1 MWKRFSSVFSAKSGI
16 RTTLRFLKTAALSAA
31 VAACWTSLPAPTLA
45 QTQGQSQDDL
55 VNQVDE
61 VTRRIQTDPFIR
73 LRFVALALE
82 TPDEQGQALNGIVRA
97 QIARG
102 NIEDALKEL
111 KRIEDP
117 LWRARSLAAV
127 GDYYE
132 TLGESEKALDFLA
145 QGVDTVLTTGEI
157 DIGGAD
163 LLRVIAKKQA
173 KLGQLKAAIASAERI
188 PDPLERVRSLQQAAS
203 ASFEDANGNP
213 TALSN
218 AKSVLTA
225 AFQQAEKIGNPDNKT
240 PHLFIDI
247 GEAQASIGDEA
258 GAQKTFRRARE
269 LIENGGR
276 EGRDRAYARLA
287 GSMIFA
293 GQLEEAMEVM
303 RQVEEGPQ
311 QVRGV
316 SSVARALA
324 DQGNV
329 DAAVPLFTLAM
340 EAASTIDN
348 PEVRNSALSFMVR
361 EQTRVGRLADAF
373 TTAGGIDDR
382 QAQSRAL
389 MGMAEELM
397 KQNNPDAALVL
408 VDYIPYVSMRS
419 QIFAKVAVM
428 RGEAGND
435 KEAATLIARAFE
447 PTGFEAQP
455 EFIPEAIE
463 LVLEAHLKVGVPEN
477 DHLVFGEVR
486 KLADLIDDEVI
497 RVGAMSHLAA
507 AEAQRGEFER
517 ANRTLSSAWRNAWL
531 NRTDPHFPRVL
542 ADIVK
547 GQIAIGDVLAAF
559 DTAARIPLPDDDA
572 LNDRT
577 PSGNFRAPRFASL
590 TRVAIAAAKS
600 GEVDLAIRAARE
612 MEHPPARAAGL
623 AAVAV
628 AIAEEEI
635 GVFSDTDSDTD
646 RERDEESSS
655 SGFGSE
661 PVQN

>member
-1 MWKRFSSVFSAKSGI
+1 MWKRFSSVSSARKGLPETTARLL
-16 RTTLRFLKTAALSAA
+16 RTTALSAA
-31 VAACWTSLPAPTLA
+31 LVLSWTLYTGPAVA
-45 QTQGQSQDDL
+45 QQQQDEL

-111 KRIEDP
+111 RRIEDV
-117 LWRARSLAAV
+117 LWQARSLAAV

-132 TLGESEKALDFLA
+132 TIGERDKALDFLNQA
-145 QGVDTVLTTGEI
+145 VKAVTSSGEI
-157 DIGGAD
+157 GIGGAD

-173 KLGQLKAAIASAERI
+173 KLGQLNSAIASAERI
-188 PDPLERVRSLQQAAS
+188 PEPLERVRSLQQAAS
-203 ASFEDANGNP
+203 ASFEDASGDP
-213 TALSN
+213 SALNN
-218 AKSVLTA
+218 AKKVLAA
-225 AFQQAEKIGNPDNKT
+225 AFEQAEKIGNPTNKT

-247 GEAQASIGDEA
+247 GEAQASVGDEE

-269 LIENGGR
+269 LIERGGR

-348 PEVRNSALSFMVR
+348 PEVRNAALGFMVR

-373 TTAGGIDDR
+373 TTAGQIQER
-382 QAQSRAL
+382 LAQSRAL
-389 MGMAEELM
+389 MGMAEELL

-408 VDYIPYVSMRS
+408 VDYIPYISMRS

-428 RGEAGND
+428 RGEAGEE
-435 KEAATLIARAFE
+435 KEAANLIARAFE
-447 PTGFEAQP
+447 PTGFEAQT
-455 EFIPEAIE
+455 EYIPDAIE
-463 LVLEAHLKVGVPEN
+463 LVLNAHLRVGDPEN
-477 DHLVFGEVR
+477 DPVVFGEIR
-486 KLADLIDDEVI
+486 KLADLIDNDVV
-497 RVGAMSHLAA
+497 RVAAMSHLAA
-507 AEAQRGEFER
+507 AEAERGDYER

-531 NRTDPHFPRVL
+531 NRRDPNFPRVL

-547 GQIAIGDVLAAF
+547 GQIAIGDILAAF
-559 DTAARIPLPDDDA
+559 DTAARIPVPEGEA

-577 PSGNFRAPRFASL
+577 PSGHFRAPRFASL
-590 TRVAIAAAKS
+590 TRVAIAAAKT
-600 GEVDLAIRAARE
+600 GEIDLAIRAARE

-628 AIAEEEI
+628 AIAQEEVGI
-635 GVFSDTDSDTD
+635 TDVGPDTPDADPGTD
-646 RERDEESSS
+646 
-655 SGFGSE
+655 GTLSE
-661 PVQN
+661 TVQN

>member
-1 MWKRFSSVFSAKSGI
+1 MWKRFSSVSSAKSGF
-16 RTTLRFLKTAALSAA
+16 RTTFRFLKTAALSAA
-31 VAACWTSLPAPTLA
+31 VAASWMSVPAPARA
-45 QTQGQSQDDL
+45 QDSL

-127 GDYYE
+127 GDHYE
-132 TLGESEKALDFLA
+132 TVGEPEKALDFLGQA
-145 QGVDTVLTTGEI
+145 VDTVITNGNI

-173 KLGQLKAAIASAERI
+173 KLGELRSAIASAERI

-203 ASFEDANGNP
+203 ASFEDAGDNP
-213 TALSN
+213 KALSN
-218 AKSVLTA
+218 AKSVLAA
-225 AFQQAEKIGNPDNKT
+225 AFEQAEKIGNPNNKT

-247 GEAQASIGDEA
+247 GEAQASIGDQE

-276 EGRDRAYARLA
+276 EGRDRAFARLA

-303 RQVEEGPQ
+303 RHVEEGPQ

-348 PEVRNSALSFMVR
+348 PEVRNSALAFMVR

-428 RGEAGND
+428 RSEAGDD
-435 KEAATLIARAFE
+435 KEAAKLIARAFE

-455 EFIPEAIE
+455 EYIPEAIE
-463 LVLEAHLKVGVPEN
+463 LVLDAHLKVGSPEN
-477 DHLVFGEVR
+477 DPVVFGEVR

-497 RVGAMSHLAA
+497 RVAAMSHLAA
-507 AEAQRGEFER
+507 AEAQRGDYER

-559 DTAARIPLPDDDA
+559 DTAARIPLPDDEA

-590 TRVAIAAAKS
+590 TRVAIAAAKA

-635 GVFSDTDSDTD
+635 GISTNPES
-646 RERDEESSS
+646 ERDEETSS

>member
-1 MWKRFSSVFSAKSGI
+1 MWKRYSSVSSVDLGP
-16 RTTLRFLKTAALSAA
+16 RFRVRLTAAFLAA
-31 VAACWTSLPAPTLA
+31 GLTAAGNVVAVPAGA
-45 QTQGQSQDDL
+45 QDSL

-102 NIEDALKEL
+102 NIEEALKEL
-111 KRIEDP
+111 RRIEDP

-127 GDYYE
+127 GDHYE
-132 TLGESEKALDFLA
+132 TIGDKPNALDYLSQA
-145 QGVDTVLTTGEI
+145 VDTVMTSDEI
-157 DIGGAD
+157 GVGGAD
-163 LLRVIAKKQA
+163 LLRVVAKKQA
-173 KLGQLKAAIASAERI
+173 KLGQLKSAISSAERI
-188 PDPLERVRSLQQAAS
+188 PEPLERVRSLQQAAS
-203 ASFEDANGNP
+203 ASFEDADGSP
-213 TALSN
+213 QALSN
-218 AKSVLTA
+218 AKSVLAA
-225 AFQQAEKIGNPDNKT
+225 AFEQAEKIGNPTNKT

-247 GEAQASIGDEA
+247 GEAQAAIGDES

-276 EGRDRAYARLA
+276 EGRDRAFARLA

-303 RQVEEGPQ
+303 RQVEEGPE

-340 EAASTIDN
+340 EAADTIDN
-348 PEVRNSALSFMVR
+348 PETRNNALAFMVR

-373 TTAGGIDDR
+373 TTAGRIKER
-382 QAQSRAL
+382 LTQSRAL
-389 MGMAEELM
+389 MGMADELL

-428 RGEAGND
+428 RGEAD
-435 KEAATLIARAFE
+435 RKQEAADLIARAFE
-447 PTGFEAQP
+447 PTGFEVQAD
-455 EFIPEAIE
+455 FIPEAIE
-463 LVLEAHLKVGVPEN
+463 LVLNAHMKVGDTEN
-477 DHLVFGEVR
+477 DPLVFSEIQ
-486 KLADLIDDEVI
+486 KMADLIDDDVI
-497 RVGAMSHLAA
+497 RVAAMSHLAS
-507 AEAQRGEFER
+507 AEAQRGDRER

-531 NRTDPHFPRVL
+531 NRTDPNFPRVL

-559 DTAARIPLPDDDA
+559 DTAARIPLPEEEM

-577 PSGNFRAPRFASL
+577 PSGHFRAPRFASL
-590 TRVAIAAAKS
+590 TRVAIAAARND
-600 GEVDLAIRAARE
+600 EVDLAIRAARE

-628 AIAEEEI
+628 AIAEKEV
-635 GVFSDTDSDTD
+635 GLTTSATDDPD
-646 RERDEESSS
+646 IAPESGDSQT
-655 SGFGSE
+655 E

>member
-1 MWKRFSSVFSAKSGI
+1 MSSARKGLPEATARLL
-16 RTTLRFLKTAALSAA
+16 RTTALSAA
-31 VAACWTSLPAPTLA
+31 LVLSWTLYTGPAVA
-45 QTQGQSQDDL
+45 QQQQDEL

-111 KRIEDP
+111 RRIEDV
-117 LWRARSLAAV
+117 LWQARSLAAV

-132 TLGESEKALDFLA
+132 TIGERDKALDFLNQA
-145 QGVDTVLTTGEI
+145 VKAVTSSGEI
-157 DIGGAD
+157 GIGGAD

-173 KLGQLKAAIASAERI
+173 KLGQLNSAIASAERI
-188 PDPLERVRSLQQAAS
+188 PEPLERVRSLQQAAS
-203 ASFEDANGNP
+203 ASFEDASGDP
-213 TALSN
+213 SALNN
-218 AKSVLTA
+218 AKKVLAA
-225 AFQQAEKIGNPDNKT
+225 AFEQAEKIGNPTNKT

-247 GEAQASIGDEA
+247 GEAQASVGDEE

-269 LIENGGR
+269 LIERGGR

-348 PEVRNSALSFMVR
+348 PEVRNAALGFMVR

-373 TTAGGIDDR
+373 TTAGQIQER
-382 QAQSRAL
+382 LAQSRAL
-389 MGMAEELM
+389 MGMAEELL

-408 VDYIPYVSMRS
+408 VDYIPYISMRS

-428 RGEAGND
+428 RGEAGEE
-435 KEAATLIARAFE
+435 KEAANLIARAFE
-447 PTGFEAQP
+447 PTGFEAQT
-455 EFIPEAIE
+455 EYIPDAIE
-463 LVLEAHLKVGVPEN
+463 LVLNAHLQVGDPEN
-477 DHLVFGEVR
+477 DPVVFGEIR
-486 KLADLIDDEVI
+486 KLADLIDNDVV
-497 RVGAMSHLAA
+497 RVAAMSHLAA
-507 AEAQRGEFER
+507 AEAERGDYER

-531 NRTDPHFPRVL
+531 NRRDPNFPRVL

-547 GQIAIGDVLAAF
+547 GQIAIGDILAAF
-559 DTAARIPLPDDDA
+559 DTAARIPVPEGEA

-577 PSGNFRAPRFASL
+577 PSGNFRAPRFSSL
-590 TRVAIAAAKS
+590 TRVAIAAAKT

-628 AIAEEEI
+628 AIAEEEVGI
-635 GVFSDTDSDTD
+635 VNVGSDTQDSDPGTD
-646 RERDEESSS
+646 G
-655 SGFGSE
+655 GFSE
-661 PVQN
+661 TVQN

>member
-1 MWKRFSSVFSAKSGI
+1 M
-16 RTTLRFLKTAALSAA
+16 AASCIL
-31 VAACWTSLPAPTLA
+31 LPATQPSFPALA
-45 QTQGQSQDDL
+45 QSDL
-55 VNQVDE
+55 ANQVDE
-61 VTRRIQTDPFIR
+61 VTRRIQNDPFIR

-97 QIARG
+97 QIARA

-111 KRIEDP
+111 QRIEDP
-117 LWRARSLAAV
+117 LWRARSLAAI

-132 TLGESEKALDFLA
+132 TVGDKAKALDYLGQA
-145 QGVDTVLTTGEI
+145 VDTVVASGNI

-163 LLRVIAKKQA
+163 LLRVVAKKQA
-173 KLGQLKAAIASAERI
+173 KLGQLKSAISSAEHI
-188 PDPLERVRSLQQAAS
+188 PEPLDRVRSLQQAAS
-203 ASFEDANGNP
+203 ASFEDAGDSQE
-213 TALSN
+213 ALNN
-218 AKSVLTA
+218 AKRVLAA
-225 AFQQAEKIGNPDNKT
+225 AFTQAEKIGNPTNKT
-240 PHLFIDI
+240 PHLFIDL
-247 GEAQASIGDEA
+247 GEAQAAVGDEE

-269 LIENGGR
+269 LIEKGGR

-340 EAASTIDN
+340 EAANTIDN
-348 PEVRNSALSFMVR
+348 PEVRHAALAFMVR

-373 TTAGGIDDR
+373 TTAGHIKER
-382 QAQSRAL
+382 LAQSRAL
-389 MGMAEELM
+389 MGMAEELL
-397 KQNNPDAALVL
+397 KQKNPDAALVL
-408 VDYIPYVSMRS
+408 VDYIPYISMRS
-419 QIFAKVAVM
+419 QIFAKVAVS
-428 RGEAGND
+428 RGESGRE
-435 KEAATLIARAFE
+435 KEAAELIARAFE
-447 PTGFEAQP
+447 PTGFETQADY
-455 EFIPEAIE
+455 IPEAIE
-463 LVLEAHLKVGVPEN
+463 LVLNAHLKVGDPKN
-477 DHLVFGEVR
+477 DPLVFGEVR
-486 KLADLIDDEVI
+486 KLADLIDDDVI
-497 RVGAMSHLAA
+497 RVAAMSHLAA
-507 AEAQRGEFER
+507 AEAERGDYER

-531 NRTDPHFPRVL
+531 NRTDPNFPRVL
-542 ADIVK
+542 GDIVK
-547 GQIAIGDVLAAF
+547 GQIAIGDILAAF
-559 DTAARIPLPDDDA
+559 DTAARIPVPEGEA

-590 TRVAIAAAKS
+590 TRVAIAAAKQ

-628 AIAEEEI
+628 AIAEEET
-635 GVFSDTDSDTD
+635 GVSMVAP
-646 RERDEESSS
+646 DEE
-655 SGFGSE
+655 E
-661 PVQN
+661 PHTGDADQSATVQN

>member
-1 MWKRFSSVFSAKSGI
+1 M
-16 RTTLRFLKTAALSAA
+16 RTTALSAA
-31 VAACWTSLPAPTLA
+31 LVLSWTLYTGPAVA
-45 QTQGQSQDDL
+45 QQQQDEL

-111 KRIEDP
+111 RRIEDV
-117 LWRARSLAAV
+117 LWQARSLAAV

-132 TLGESEKALDFLA
+132 TIGERDKALDFLNQA
-145 QGVDTVLTTGEI
+145 VKAVTSSGEI
-157 DIGGAD
+157 GIGGAD

-173 KLGQLKAAIASAERI
+173 KLGQLNSAIASAERI
-188 PDPLERVRSLQQAAS
+188 PEPLERVRSLQQAAS
-203 ASFEDANGNP
+203 ASFEDASGDP
-213 TALSN
+213 SALNN
-218 AKSVLTA
+218 AKKVLAA
-225 AFQQAEKIGNPDNKT
+225 AFEQAEKIGNPTNKT

-247 GEAQASIGDEA
+247 GEAQASVGDEE

-269 LIENGGR
+269 LIERGGR

-348 PEVRNSALSFMVR
+348 PEVRNAALGFMVR

-373 TTAGGIDDR
+373 TTAGQIQER
-382 QAQSRAL
+382 LAQSRAL
-389 MGMAEELM
+389 MGMAEELL

-408 VDYIPYVSMRS
+408 VDYIPYISMRS

-428 RGEAGND
+428 RGEAGEE
-435 KEAATLIARAFE
+435 KEAANLIARAFE
-447 PTGFEAQP
+447 PTGFEAQT
-455 EFIPEAIE
+455 EYIPDAIE
-463 LVLEAHLKVGVPEN
+463 LVLNAHLQVGDPEN
-477 DHLVFGEVR
+477 DPVVFGEIR
-486 KLADLIDDEVI
+486 KLADLIDNDVV
-497 RVGAMSHLAA
+497 RVAAMSHLAA
-507 AEAQRGEFER
+507 AEAERGDYER

-531 NRTDPHFPRVL
+531 NRRDPNFPRVL

-547 GQIAIGDVLAAF
+547 GQIAIGDILAAF
-559 DTAARIPLPDDDA
+559 DTAARIPVPEGEA

-577 PSGNFRAPRFASL
+577 PSGNFRAPRFSSL
-590 TRVAIAAAKS
+590 TRVAIAAAKT

-628 AIAEEEI
+628 AIAEEEVGI
-635 GVFSDTDSDTD
+635 VNVGSDTQDSDPGTD
-646 RERDEESSS
+646 G
-655 SGFGSE
+655 GFSE
-661 PVQN
+661 TVQN